1 MSTAVALLFLHLAV
15 SVLAAEGKSPW
26 QTLDGNAPLVVAR
39 GGFSGMFPDSS
50 IFAFNLA
57 VQLSVS
63 NVILWCDVQ
72 LTKDEVGVCF
82 PDLTMDNSSSLAAA
96 ENLKQNTYDVN
107 GDPVSGH
114 FFIDATF
121 NDLANVT
128 LIRGILSRT
137 NQFDGLYPIMTV
149 GAVFQEANPPGFW
162 LNIEH
167 AAFYSQH
174 HLSMRSFVLAAS
186 KSLVISHISSP
197 EVKFLQDIGKPFAA
211 TKIKLIFRFMSIDAI
226 EPSTNQSY
234 GSLLSNLTFIKTF
247 ASGIL
252 VPKNYIWP
260 VDESLYLEPHTAIVS
275 DAHKAGL
282 QIFAKD
288 FANDFLFAYNYSYDP
303 VMEYLSFIDNGEFCV
318 DGVLTDFPITPSEA
332 IDCFARTGKNATG
345 QVTPLIISHNGASG
359 DYPGCTDVAYTNAIS
374 DGADIIDCNV
384 QISNDKV
391 PFCLSSIDLTLSTT
405 IVQTVYN
412 DLTSNI
418 PQLQSNDGIFSFR
431 LNWSQIQAL
440 KPQISTFPEYT
451 LVRNPKYKNAGKLIS
466 LLDFLTLAQKSTS
479 LSGVLI
485 SVENAFYLAEKQGL
499 SVTDAVLD
507 ALSKAG
513 YNNKTTKKVMIQ
525 STDSSVLTKFKRRNF
540 ELVYSINERI
550 SDILNSTAKDI
561 KMFADS
567 VLVTKKSVCATDTED
582 FTVRET
588 NIVPLLQ
595 SFGFQ
600 VYVQLFRNEFVF
612 QDWDFFDDPIVEI
625 NEFAY
630 GAGVNGIV
638 TEFPQTAALYRKSKC
653 LTMKNPPVFAGVVP
667 PGGWLSFLNPA
678 LTPPVGAPAPILTVS
693 DVSEPALSPVTEILE
708 APAPSNPTASS
719 PKKASSSHPLTNSL
733 SWLTMVAAGL
743 FLL

>member
-1 MSTAVALLFLHLAV
+1 MSTVVALLFLHLAV

-26 QTLDGNAPLVVAR
+26 KTLDGNEPLVVAR

-50 IFAFNLA
+50 IPAFILA

-72 LTKDEVGVCF
+72 LTKDGVGVCF
-82 PDLTMDNSSSLAAA
+82 PDLTMENSSSLLAV
-96 ENLKQNTYDVN
+96 EKLKQNTYDVN
-107 GDPVSGH
+107 GAPVSGH

-121 NDLANVT
+121 DDLANVP
-128 LIRGILSRT
+128 LIRGIASRT
-137 NQFDGLYPIMTV
+137 IVFDRLYPIMTV
-149 GAVFQEANPPGFW
+149 GAVFKEAMPPGFW

-197 EVKFLQDIGKPFAA
+197 EVKFLQDIAKQFAA

-234 GSLLSNLTFIKTF
+234 FSLLSNLTFIKTF

-260 VDESLYLEPHTAIVS
+260 VDESLYLEPHTSIVS

-288 FANDFLFAYNYSYDP
+288 FANDFIFAYNYSYNP

-332 IDCFARTGKNATG
+332 IVCFAHIGKNATG
-345 QVTPLIISHNGASG
+345 QATPLIISHNGASG
-359 DYPGCTDVAYTNAIS
+359 DYPGCTDVAYTNAIT

-391 PFCLSSIDLTLSTT
+391 PFCLSSIDLTQSTT

-418 PQLQSNDGIFSFR
+418 PQLQSHTGIFSFR

-440 KPQISTFPEYT
+440 KPQISNPFPDYT
-451 LVRNPKYKNAGKLIS
+451 VVRNPKYKNAGKLIS

-507 ALSKAG
+507 ALNKAG

-525 STDSSVLTKFKRRNF
+525 SSDSSVLTKFKRRNF
-540 ELVYSINERI
+540 ELVYNIDEKI
-550 SDILNSTAKDI
+550 SDILNSTAEDI
-561 KMFADS
+561 KKFADS
-567 VLVTKKSVCATDTED
+567 VLVTKKSVYATDTTG
-582 FTVRET
+582 FMVRGT

-600 VYVQLFRNEFVF
+600 VYVQVFRNEFVS
-612 QDWDFFDDPIVEI
+612 QDWDFFADPIVEI

-630 GAGVNGIV
+630 AAGVNGIV
-638 TEFPQTAALYRKSKC
+638 TEFPQTAALYRKSRC
-653 LTMKNPPVFAGVVP
+653 LTMKNPPVFAGAVP
-667 PGGWLSFLNPA
+667 PGGLLSVLNPA
-678 LTPPVGAPAPILTVS
+678 SLPPVGAPAPILTVS
-693 DVSEPALSPVTEILE
+693 DVSEPALSPVTEIVE
-708 APAPSNPTASS
+708 APTASS

-733 SWLTMVAAGL
+733 SWLTLVAAGL